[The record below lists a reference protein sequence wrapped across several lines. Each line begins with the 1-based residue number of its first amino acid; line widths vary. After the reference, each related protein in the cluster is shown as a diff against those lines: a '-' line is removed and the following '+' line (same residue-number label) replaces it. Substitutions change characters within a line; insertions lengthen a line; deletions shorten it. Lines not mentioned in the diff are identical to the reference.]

1 MWWSVNLACN
11 DLNCSYCRELK
22 LRKLVINNW
31 VYVFPRLV
39 SGGDGEQVVGRWN
52 DIYIPVW
59 GIFVGR
65 FKCRKLE
72 GGALKE
78 EFCGTLHV
86 GWSDRNCSIHLGG
99 ILYMLDWI
107 FSQNCR
113 NSLPLHTAVQLA
125 RSTKS
130 SKLSYLTKCLQSTP
144 SSVLY
149 QIEEYKNISLVAI
162 LHCLNSFKSTLQL
175 CGIFIIHIYCL
186 GKTTT

>member
-1 MWWSVNLACN
+1 MCFLSLFQEGMVSRWWATEMTFIYL
-11 DLNCSYCRELK
+11 
-22 LRKLVINNW
+22 
-31 VYVFPRLV
+31 F
-39 SGGDGEQVVGRWN
+39 GGFLLGGSNAE
-52 DIYIPVW
+52 
-59 GIFVGR
+59 
-65 FKCRKLE
+65 LE

-86 GWSDRNCSIHLGG
+86 GWSDRNCSIHLSG

>member
-1 MWWSVNLACN
+1 MTCACLGDFCSNAENWGNHRKNNFFIHSV
-11 DLNCSYCRELK
+11 ELSMCDGPIETA
-22 LRKLVINNW
+22 RYIW
-31 VYVFPRLV
+31 V
-39 SGGDGEQVVGRWN
+39 N
-52 DIYIPVW
+52 
-59 GIFVGR
+59 
-65 FKCRKLE
+65 
-72 GGALKE
+72 
-78 EFCGTLHV
+78 
-86 GWSDRNCSIHLGG
+86 

-144 SSVLY
+144 SSVFY
-149 QIEEYKNISLVAI
+149 QIEEYKNISLVTI